1 MAVRTRTRAILTPIV
16 FYLVLGAM
24 SAWLVWG
31 ASQGERG
38 LKAKENDDVVA
49 AALRVE
55 LASLVTEHERLRRRV
70 ESMRSEAVDR
80 DLLDEEAHAK
90 LDRVGKDEAV
100 IFTDVAR
107 TDMAKTDMAK
117 TDVVKPN

>member
-55 LASLVTEHERLRRRV
+55 LASLVAEHERLRRRV

-107 TDMAKTDMAK
+107 TEMVKTE
-117 TDVVKPN
+117 VVKPN